1 MRANPFTTESDYSSS
16 GLSDR
21 KAALVREAEERAT
34 ARAQKIAAQSSPFA
48 APHQRIELWERLH
61 GLALPRSPAHKLVNV
76 IARQTDLS
84 VRDVQDEQIRRAT
97 EASATG

>member
-1 MRANPFTTESDYSSS
+1 MRTNPFTSDSDYSAS

-48 APHQRIELWERLH
+48 TPHQRIELWERLH
-61 GLALPRSPAHKLVNV
+61 GLALPRSAGHKLVNV

-84 VRDVQDEQIRRAT
+84 VRDVQDEQVRRAT
-97 EASATG
+97 EATAAG